1 VTQAPPRPQ
10 STVAGAADAEAP
22 DGSRRRR
29 RPAGGAARATTYR
42 ERVTGATA
50 WGVVAFLAPFL
61 VLYLGFTVWPLA
73 ATVYYSL
80 FDWNGAGPPSKFVG
94 GANYSAIAADGRF
107 WKAVVNT
114 LIFAVG
120 NTVIKLPL
128 ALLFAI
134 VLTRRWMWGK
144 RLLRTVFFVPII
156 IPVAL
161 AGIIFTFLLNPSN
174 GALNA
179 LLRDLGVIDEP
190 YDVFANRWTAMTALI
205 LVSVWQIF
213 GQYMIYWMAAL
224 QNVPDDL
231 YEAADLDGANEWQK
245 LTRVTLP
252 VIKPTAVVITLLALI
267 NAMHVFGLVVTL
279 TDGGPGDSTNVVSLF
294 IYREAFNNPVGLRY
308 GYASAAALLFAVLAA
323 VFVGAYGVLG
333 RRAERVRREY
343 LS

>member
-1 VTQAPPRPQ
+1 MTQAPPRPL
-10 STVAGAADAEAP
+10 SVVAERPEA
-22 DGSRRRR
+22 GRSGRRRR
-29 RPAGGAARATTYR
+29 ERRAAGDAGTHR
-42 ERVTGATA
+42 ERVTGATV
-50 WGVVAFLAPFL
+50 WWVIAFLAPFL
-61 VLYLGFTVWPLA
+61 VLYLGFTLWPLA

-80 FDWNGAGPPSKFVG
+80 FDWNGVGPPSTFVG
-94 GANYSAIAADGRF
+94 GENFAAIAADPRF

-120 NTVIKLPL
+120 NTVVKLPL
-128 ALLFAI
+128 TLLLAI
-134 VLTRRWMWGK
+134 LLTRRWMWGK
-144 RLLRTVFFVPII
+144 RLFRTVFFVPII
-156 IPVAL
+156 VPVAL

-179 LLRDLGVIDEP
+179 LLSDVGVTDEP
-190 YDVFANRWTAMTALI
+190 YDVFANRWTAMGALI

-224 QNVPDDL
+224 QNVPEEL

-245 LTRVTLP
+245 LVRVTLP
-252 VIKPTAVVITLLALI
+252 VIKPTAVIITLLALI

-323 VFVGAYGVLG
+323 VFVGTYGVAG
-333 RRAERVRREY
+333 RRAERVRRGY

>member
-1 VTQAPPRPQ
+1 MTQAPPKPVPA
-10 STVAGAADAEAP
+10 VAAGERS
-22 DGSRRRR
+22 GSPRRRR
-29 RPAGGAARATTYR
+29 AVRDRDAAATYR
-42 ERVTGATA
+42 ERVTGATV

-61 VLYLGFTVWPLA
+61 VLYFGFTLWPLV
-73 ATVYYSL
+73 ATIYYSL
-80 FDWNGAGPPSKFVG
+80 FDWNGAGPPSTFVG
-94 GANYSAIAADGRF
+94 AQNYLAIAADPRF

-114 LIFAVG
+114 LLFAVG
-120 NTVIKLPL
+120 NTVVKLPL
-128 ALLFAI
+128 ALLLAI

-144 RLLRTVFFVPII
+144 RLFRTVFFVPII
-156 IPVAL
+156 VPVAL

-179 LLRDLGVIDEP
+179 VLRDLGLIEEP
-190 YDVFANRWTAMTALI
+190 YDVFANRWTAMTALV
-205 LVSVWQIF
+205 LVSVWQVF
-213 GQYMIYWMAAL
+213 GQYMVYWMAAL
-224 QNVPDDL
+224 QNVPEEL

-245 LTRVTLP
+245 LTRITLP

-308 GYASAAALLFAVLAA
+308 GYASAAALLFALLAA
-323 VFVGAYGVLG
+323 IFVGAYGVIG

>member
-1 VTQAPPRPQ
+1 MTQAPPRPP
-10 STVAGAADAEAP
+10 STVARAP
-22 DGSRRRR
+22 RSER
-29 RPAGGAARATTYR
+29 RPRLEPPTTHR
-42 ERVTGATA
+42 ERVTRATA
-50 WGVVAFLAPFL
+50 WGVVGFLAPFL
-61 VLYLGFTVWPLA
+61 VLYLGFTIWPLV

-80 FDWNGAGPPSKFVG
+80 FDWNGAGPPSTFVG
-94 GANYSAIAADGRF
+94 TANYTAIASDPRF

-179 LLRDLGVIDEP
+179 LLLDLGLVDEP
-190 YDVFANRWTAMTALI
+190 YDVFANRWTAMAALV

-224 QNVPDDL
+224 QTVPEDL
-231 YEAADLDGANEWQK
+231 YEAASIDGAGEWRK
-245 LTRVTLP
+245 LISVTLP
-252 VIKPTAVVITLLALI
+252 LIRPTAIIITLLALV
-267 NAMHVFGLVVTL
+267 NAMHVFGLVETL
-279 TDGGPGDSTNVVSLF
+279 TGGGPGTSTYTVSYF
-294 IYREAFNNPVGLRY
+294 IYKEAFNNPVQLRY

-323 VFVGAYGVLG
+323 VFVGTQGYIA
-333 RRAERVRREY
+333 RRAERMRREY